1 MLALEGVRCTLL
13 LMGYTE
19 EEIRRLSELGR
30 DPNNWEPADP
40 EAWEQGRRMAM
51 AIADT
56 YTDKDWAIVLNALA
70 PSRAA
75 QQISFRPPEDR
86 RRLLGLVD
94 PDRRAD
100 VEAFL
105 AVTT

>member
-1 MLALEGVRCTLL
+1 MYAFP
-13 LMGYTE
+13 MGYTE
-19 EEIRRLSELGR
+19 EEVRRLSELGR
-30 DPNNWEPADP
+30 DSNNWKAADP
-40 EAWEQGRRMAM
+40 EAWEQGWRMAM

-56 YTDKDWAIVLNALA
+56 YTDEDWARVLNTLE

-86 RRLLGLVD
+86 RRLLGLVNSD
-94 PDRRAD
+94 CRTGVA
-100 VEAFL
+100 AFL